1 MCEEHNYAF
10 FLSLVN
16 NPMLCVNLVEMKF
29 ELVLV
34 DRGCDMSGLDQAKV
48 APSR

>member
-1 MCEEHNYAF
+1 MFF
-10 FLSLVN
+10 FLHVN
-16 NPMLCVNLVEMKF
+16 NPMVHFNLVEMKL

-34 DRGCDMSGLDQAKV
+34 HAVCDMSGLDQAKV